1 MMLEFLNPPFMQRA
15 LIAAVLVG
23 ITAPAI
29 GIYLVQRRQALMG
42 DGIGHIAMTGVGL
55 GFLLSTSPVWM
66 ATAVAV
72 AGAVVMELIRWYGHT
87 RGDLALAMLFYGGMA
102 GGVMLI
108 NLSDTGSNAN
118 LTSYLFGSLATV
130 SESDVI
136 AICVLAA
143 FVVLVTVGLRRQ
155 LFAVSQDEEFARV
168 SGLPVRVLNL
178 LIAVTAA
185 VTVTVAM
192 RVVGLLLVSALMVV
206 PVAAAQQITKSFKVT
221 FVLAVVIGTA
231 VTLTGTVTS
240 YYQDVPP
247 GATIVLLAIAVFVAL
262 TVLAAPLA
270 RRRARASEAKGPSA
284 PLRYR
289 GPPGAGRRTGVT
301 AVRVTESHRTCSPV
315 APGRA
320 GTMARH
326 MYGRH
331 EEAAVAT
338 APISGTNAAP
348 VRGRSTRQ
356 RAAVAAALDE
366 VDEFRSAQELH
377 DVLKHRGDSVGLTTV
392 YRTLQSLADAG
403 EVDVLRT
410 TEGEA
415 VYRRCS
421 TGDHHHHLVCRL
433 CGKAVEVEGPA
444 VEQWAEMIA
453 AQHGYVNVAHTVE
466 IFGTCSECAA
476 SKA

>member
-1 MMLEFLNPPFMQRA
+1 MLFEFLNPPFMQRA

-168 SGLPVRVLNL
+168 TGLPVRVLNL

-231 VTLTGTVTS
+231 VTLAGTVTS

-262 TVLAAPLA
+262 TALAAPLA
-270 RRRARASEAKGPSA
+270 KRRARASEAKGPSA
-284 PLRYR
+284 PWRYR
-289 GPPGAGRRTGVT
+289 RPAGPRVTCAFECGARAGWHNGPTHVRATRGGTCGHGADQWHERSAGTRPVHPAASGGGGGPRRGRRVPQRPGAARRAQTPRRLRGPDHGLPDPAVPRRRGRGRRP
-301 AVRVTESHRTCSPV
+301 AH
-315 APGRA
+315 
-320 GTMARH
+320 H
-326 MYGRH
+326 
-331 EEAAVAT
+331 
-338 APISGTNAAP
+338 
-348 VRGRSTRQ
+348 RGR
-356 RAAVAAALDE
+356 
-366 VDEFRSAQELH
+366 
-377 DVLKHRGDSVGLTTV
+377 G
-392 YRTLQSLADAG
+392 
-403 EVDVLRT
+403 
-410 TEGEA
+410 
-415 VYRRCS
+415 
-421 TGDHHHHLVCRL
+421 RL
-433 CGKAVEVEGPA
+433 PA
-444 VEQWAEMIA
+444 VLD
-453 AQHGYVNVAHTVE
+453 G
-466 IFGTCSECAA
+466 
-476 SKA
+476 